1 MRMPAV
7 FALALL
13 GFAASPLLLPDI
25 EVANAQGRGHGQAD
39 KDFKD
44 HDHGNPHAHGDWD
57 DHGRGP
63 PPPGMHD
70 RGRHE
75 GWYKRGGHVP
85 REYLDRR
92 YIVVDWQHAHL
103 REPPHGCAWI
113 RSDNGDYLL
122 VALATGVIIDMLTH

>member
-7 FALALL
+7 FAMALL
-13 GFAASPLLLPDI
+13 GFAAPPLLLPDI
-25 EVANAQGRGHGQAD
+25 EVANAQGRGHGHV
-39 KDFKD
+39 D
-44 HDHGNPHAHGDWD
+44 HDRGGPG

-92 YIVVDWQHAHL
+92 YIVVDWRHAHL

-122 VALATGVIIDMLTH
+122 VALATGVIIDILTH